1 MKKMAMNN
9 ELNLKLENIRI
20 QSVNANVAFEF
31 EPSVPGQHL
40 QSRVGIAGQQ
50 IGRSQTS
57 PPIDQDAE
65 SFIFITKFEFKFFH
79 LPTADTVLPN
89 ELDQY
94 PLVATI
100 QAEIAATY
108 GGQSLH
114 GMDPTA
120 LNVWGIRNAVLHQ
133 WPYWREL
140 CHSTLTR
147 LGLPV
152 VLMPLWNPPTQIEL
166 TGKLAPSMASPTR
179 ISADVIAKP
188 KRSRTKKTTD
198 QS

>member
-1 MKKMAMNN
+1 MESQSA
-9 ELNLKLENIRI
+9 LSLKLKLANIRI
-20 QSVNANVAFEF
+20 QSINANLAFEF
-31 EPSVPGQHL
+31 EPNMPGQHL

-50 IGRSQTS
+50 IGRSETS
-57 PPIDQDAE
+57 SPIDPDAV
-65 SFIFITKFEFKFFH
+65 SFIFVTKFEFKFFN
-79 LPTADTVLPN
+79 LPTADAVLPG

-100 QAEIAATY
+100 QAEIAAVY
-108 GGQSLH
+108 MGQSLN
-114 GMDPTA
+114 GLDSTA

-152 VLMPLWNPPTQIEL
+152 VLMPIWNPPSRNEL
-166 TGKLAPSMASPTR
+166 NEMQPL
-179 ISADVIAKP
+179 ADVALNVEPKLEKP
-188 KRSRTKKTTD
+188 KRARKKST
-198 QS
+198 